1 MPRGTKIPKNKMRRY
16 RLLNLEMTQE
26 QLGKKLGLS
35 RTAICAIEKGRT
47 VPSLMRAHQIA
58 KFFGVT
64 IEEMFF
70 YEDDEK

>member
-1 MPRGTKIPKNKMRRY
+1 MRRH

-35 RTAICAIEKGRT
+35 RAAICAIERGRT
-47 VPSLMRAHQIA
+47 IPSLLRARQIA
-58 KFFGVT
+58 KFFGVS

-70 YEDDEK
+70 YEEEEEK